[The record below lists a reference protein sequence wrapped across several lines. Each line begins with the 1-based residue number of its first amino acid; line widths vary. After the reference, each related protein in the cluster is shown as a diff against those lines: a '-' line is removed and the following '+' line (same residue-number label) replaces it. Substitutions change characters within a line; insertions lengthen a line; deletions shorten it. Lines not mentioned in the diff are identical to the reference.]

1 MTPGQQLRAARTAVD
16 LSLGD
21 MARRLPWSKAAL
33 GFYETD
39 QRPVPSEVIVAYTE
53 VVGQERRRLAEEDDM
68 RRRALLSL
76 GAAAVPGLIA
86 GSPFLPDNGL
96 KSLGDTELDQLE
108 ALATHYRDWNERTG
122 GGLQLRAVLVQIDQL
137 AELAEV
143 DRNRSRRAR
152 TFKVMARFS
161 QTAATMFWDTGD
173 DGKARR
179 CYEFALHASVEAR
192 DRSGEVKAL
201 VGMGRQE
208 LILGNPGE
216 AQALTRRAL
225 ERASGH
231 VPAAL
236 MAKVYTRHAWSKS
249 SLSDIN
255 GFRRSTDLAAEA
267 LVDANDDGGSSFDL
281 AEFAGTTGARLLE
294 MAHED
299 RSLAAEAASSIEAAI
314 TARDPQ
320 KLRSLALDQLG
331 LAQARMLQGELD
343 EACVQGNRAVETAT
357 KTGSSHVR
365 TKLENLR
372 ALAAT
377 YENES
382 CVVELR
388 DHIDTALAA

>member
-39 QRPVPSEVIVAYTE
+39 QRTVPSEVIVAYTE
-53 VVGQERRRLAEEDDM
+53 VVNQERRRLAEEDDM

-86 GSPFLPDNGL
+86 GAPILPDNGL
-96 KSLGDTELDQLE
+96 KNLGETELDQLE

-137 AELAEV
+137 AELAAA
-143 DRNRSRRAR
+143 DRNRVRRIR

-161 QTAATMFWDTGD
+161 QTAATMFWDTGN

-179 CYEFALHASVEAR
+179 CYELALHASVEAH

-201 VGMGRQE
+201 VGMGRQQ

-216 AQALTRRAL
+216 AQEFTRRAL
-225 ERASGH
+225 ERAADR

-236 MAKVYTRHAWSKS
+236 LAKVYTRHAWSKS
-249 SLSDIN
+249 SLRDIN
-255 GFRRSTDLAAEA
+255 DFRRSTGLAAETLA
-267 LVDANDDGGSSFDL
+267 DANDDGGSSFDL

-299 RSLAAEAASSIEAAI
+299 RSLAAEAATSIETAI
-314 TARDPQ
+314 ALRDPR

-331 LAQARMLQGELD
+331 LAQARMLQGEL
-343 EACVQGNRAVETAT
+343 EESCKQGNRAVETAT

-365 TKLENLR
+365 TKLQNL
-372 ALAAT
+372 LDLSAT
-377 YENES
+377 HNQES
-382 CVVELR
+382 CVAELR
-388 DHIDTALAA
+388 DHISTVLAA

>member
-53 VVGQERRRLAEEDDM
+53 VVSQERRRLAEEDDM

-86 GSPFLPDNGL
+86 GAPILPDNGP
-96 KSLGDTELDQLE
+96 KSLGETELDQLE

-122 GGLQLRAVLVQIDQL
+122 GGLQLRAVLTQIDQL
-137 AELAEV
+137 AELAAA
-143 DRNRSRRAR
+143 DRNRTRRVR

-161 QTAATMFWDTGD
+161 QTAATMFWDTGSD
-173 DGKARR
+173 DKARR
-179 CYEFALHASVEAR
+179 CYELALHASVEAH

-201 VGMGRQE
+201 VGMGRQQ

-216 AQALTRRAL
+216 AQEFTRRAL
-225 ERASGH
+225 ERAADR
-231 VPAAL
+231 VPATL
-236 MAKVYTRHAWSKS
+236 LAKVYTRHAWSRS
-249 SLSDIN
+249 SLRDIN
-255 GFRRSTDLAAEA
+255 DFRKSTDLAAETLA
-267 LVDANDDGGSSFDL
+267 DANDEGGSSFDL

-294 MAHED
+294 MAYED
-299 RSLAAEAASSIEAAI
+299 RSLAAEAATSIETAI
-314 TARDPQ
+314 AVRDPR
-320 KLRSLALDQLG
+320 KLRSLALDQLS
-331 LAQARMLQGELD
+331 LAQARMLQGELE
-343 EACVQGNRAVETAT
+343 EACIQGNQAVETAK

-365 TKLENLR
+365 TKLQNLLDLSSTHER
-372 ALAAT
+372 
-377 YENES
+377 EP
-382 CVVELR
+382 CVAELR
-388 DHIDTALAA
+388 DHINAALAA